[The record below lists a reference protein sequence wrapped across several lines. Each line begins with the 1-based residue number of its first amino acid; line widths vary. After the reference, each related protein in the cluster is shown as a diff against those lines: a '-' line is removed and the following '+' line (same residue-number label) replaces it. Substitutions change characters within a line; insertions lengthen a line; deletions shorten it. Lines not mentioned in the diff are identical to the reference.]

1 MCFLQ
6 EALEALECTFELYIY
21 VFLIYVVEAE
31 YDGILRWTYR
41 NVAPVIGKEELMLK
55 NKLTKIYLRNYVFV
69 LFHWLDTWAEACLS
83 PIVALTRTS
92 TFLMIHPSSTSQPT
106 RPPHFYSPGP
116 HMSAYHHISIH
127 MNPTSLPTLPPHFYP
142 PDRHISAYH
151 TTTFISTWTP
161 HLCLPYYHI
170 SIHMNP
176 ICAHPTS
183 IFLSTYPPLHC
194 PPSLHICPPGL
205 HI

>member
-1 MCFLQ
+1 
-6 EALEALECTFELYIY
+6 
-21 VFLIYVVEAE
+21 
-31 YDGILRWTYR
+31 
-41 NVAPVIGKEELMLK
+41 MLK
-55 NKLTKIYLRNYVFV
+55 NKLTKIYLRNNVFV

-83 PIVALTRTS
+83 PIAALTRTS

-161 HLCLPYYHI
+161 SVPIQHPY
-170 SIHMNP
+170 
-176 ICAHPTS
+176 
-183 IFLSTYPPLHC
+183 FYPPTLRFTARPPSTSAHLAFTFRFTQLPHLPTWPC
-194 PPSLHICPPGL
+194 LGSPSLHIFPPD
-205 HI
+205 HV